1 MDRSAFADC
10 TVALKQAQRGW
21 YIHRLLQ
28 NFLRR
33 FSSLACVLQTPTRA
47 RPRNK
52 KVSFDLPRN
61 YLRAGRSRSG
71 HARHLRSD
79 ALHFPNVHAPR
90 FQRLNYAASGSKKA
104 RSVAKRGDRAPTS
117 ILSRLARARTA
128 HARVT
133 TRSRR
138 DVTIIALIFK
148 EN

>member
-1 MDRSAFADC
+1 MDRSAFAHC

-33 FSSLACVLQTPTRA
+33 FSSLAGVLQTPTRA

-90 FQRLNYAASGSKKA
+90 FQRPSDAASGSKKA
-104 RSVAKRGDRAPTS
+104 RSVAKISSMHQRVLPEGNYERAFQLTHPVWFKIRCGT
-117 ILSRLARARTA
+117 
-128 HARVT
+128 
-133 TRSRR
+133 
-138 DVTIIALIFK
+138 DKQPQLI
-148 EN
+148 